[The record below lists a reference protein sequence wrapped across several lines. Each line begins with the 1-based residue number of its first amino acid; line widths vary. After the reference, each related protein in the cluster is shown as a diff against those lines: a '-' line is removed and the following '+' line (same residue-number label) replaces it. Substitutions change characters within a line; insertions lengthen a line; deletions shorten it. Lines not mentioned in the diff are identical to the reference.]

1 MIRAVTTAPNATR
14 ITGYAFLIESCQ
26 LLATTG
32 SPTSSAKRL
41 LVRANQ
47 PRTPGSAMN
56 MGMRMEAKPRRTK
69 ASPTENIF
77 PAMSSYT
84 AKVTPGE
91 IPEPMAAGN
100 TRRSPTVCVDLGV
113 QCSDNAHR
121 DAGTQLDFRRG
132 PSQCRNGHPGAPP
145 DSGNRGHPP
154 ARPGRTP
161 QGRLETALE
170 AFFLCAARL
179 PADPSSAAGCGF
191 YLCLGTG
198 NRHSPIHHR

>member
-1 MIRAVTTAPNATR
+1 MIRAVKTAHNATR
-14 ITGYAFLIESCQ
+14 ITGWAFLIESCQ

-132 PSQCRNGHPGAPP
+132 PSQCRNGHPRHSNDPAGSVTCA
-145 DSGNRGHPP
+145 NR
-154 ARPGRTP
+154 
-161 QGRLETALE
+161 RLATG
-170 AFFLCAARL
+170 
-179 PADPSSAAGCGF
+179 PHVGCGMGRRDSAGAS
-191 YLCLGTG
+191 LLVGTG
-198 NRHSPIHHR
+198 